1 MFKVLVIAY
10 YFPPMGLSGV
20 QRTLKFVKYMPE
32 TNWEPTVITSGATA
46 YYAHDVSLM
55 KEANEANIRILRTEG
70 KDPNSVLS
78 KMGTVKMPR
87 EFIRK
92 NLSRI
97 SKAFWIPDNKKSW
110 SKQAYHTAEDLL
122 KKEDFDAIF
131 VSVPPFSP
139 FMMAAK
145 LTEKFDVPL
154 FVDYRDLWHG
164 NHFAFYPTP
173 YHSYKHKKMEYQA
186 LKAAE
191 RVIVVN
197 RKIKE
202 KILTTYKFLTFE
214 DIIIIPHG
222 FDPKDFENIEPYP
235 KPHKKMILTYS
246 GIFYETITPRYL
258 LKAFK
263 KLTLERPDIAANIE
277 LNFVGHLRKENRR
290 LIKRLKLQE
299 FVKDYG
305 YLTHKEAVR
314 RLLSSDILWFMIGNS
329 RNADKISVGKL
340 FEYIGSRK
348 PIFAMVPEGASRTT
362 SIEYDASFICYPD
375 DVEEI
380 KNKLIEIHSRY
391 KQNRLPKPDEEF
403 VLKHNRRIL
412 TERLTKQFQF
422 FLKTEV

>member
-20 QRTLKFVKYMPE
+20 QRTLKFAKYMPE

-55 KEANEANIRILRTEG
+55 KEANDAKIRILRTEG
-70 KDPNSVLS
+70 SDPNSLLS

-97 SKAFWIPDNKKSW
+97 SKTFWIPDNKISW
-110 SKQAYHTAEDLL
+110 AKQAYTLAEDLL
-122 KKEDFDAIF
+122 KKENFDAIF
-131 VSVPPFSP
+131 VSIPPFSP
-139 FMMAAK
+139 FAMAAK

-164 NHFAFYPTP
+164 NHFAFNLTP
-173 YHSYKHKKMEYQA
+173 YHSYKHKKMEYAA
-186 LKAAE
+186 LKASE

-202 KILTTYKFLTFE
+202 KLLTTYKFLTFE
-214 DIIIIPHG
+214 DVIIIPHG
-222 FDPKDFENIEPYP
+222 YDPQDFENALPYP

-246 GIFYETITPRYL
+246 GIFYETITPKYF

-263 KLTLERPDIAANIE
+263 KLTLERPDITANIE
-277 LNFVGHLRKENRR
+277 LHFVGHLRKENRK
-290 LIKRLKLQE
+290 LIKRYKLQE

-314 RLLSSDILWFMIGNS
+314 RLLSSDVLWLMIGKS
-329 RNADKISVGKL
+329 KNADKITVGKL
-340 FEYIGSRK
+340 FEYFGSRK
-348 PIFAMVPEGASRTT
+348 PIFAMVPEGASRTAA
-362 SIEYDASFICYPD
+362 IEYDAAFISEPD
-375 DVEEI
+375 DIQQI
-380 KNKLIEIHSRY
+380 KNKIIEIHSLY
-391 KQNRLPKPDEEF
+391 KQNRLPKPDEDF
-403 VLKHNRRIL
+403 VLKHNRQSL
-412 TERLTKQFQF
+412 TEHLTKQFQF